1 MKKVQHINYLGII
14 LYLAILGLG
23 IMCVLSPI
31 FCIMPK
37 FYAICVMI
45 SGAFTVLGM
54 FYNRKVLFDTLKW
67 TEEIPE
73 ESDFEPIEEPEQEVV
88 EEVKKPG
95 KKKKGDKKDVQL

>member
-1 MKKVQHINYLGII
+1 MKKVQHINYLGIV

-23 IMCVLSPI
+23 IMCVLSPL
-31 FCIMPK
+31 FCIMSK
-37 FYAICVMI
+37 FYAICIMV
-45 SGAFTVLGM
+45 SGAITVLGM

-73 ESDFEPIEEPEQEVV
+73 ESDIEPIEEPEQEVV

>member
-14 LYLAILGLG
+14 LYLVIFGLG
-23 IMCVLSPI
+23 IMCVLSPL

-37 FYAICVMI
+37 FYAICVMV
-45 SGAFTVLGM
+45 SGAISLLGM
-54 FYNRKVLFDTLKW
+54 FYNRRTLWDTLKW

-73 ESDFEPIEEPEQEVV
+73 ESDIEPIEEPEQEVV

>member
-14 LYLAILGLG
+14 LYLVILGLG
-23 IMCVLSPI
+23 IMCVLSPL

-37 FYAICVMI
+37 FYAICIMV
-45 SGAFTVLGM
+45 SGAITVLGM

-73 ESDFEPIEEPEQEVV
+73 ESDLEPIEEPEQEVV

-95 KKKKGDKKDVQL
+95 KKKKGGK

>member
-14 LYLAILGLG
+14 LYLVIFGLG
-23 IMCVLSPI
+23 IMCVLSPL

-37 FYAICVMI
+37 FYAICVMV
-45 SGAFTVLGM
+45 SGAITVLGM

-73 ESDFEPIEEPEQEVV
+73 ESDLEPIEEPEQEVV

-95 KKKKGDKKDVQL
+95 KKKKGGK